1 MMARGPLPEF
11 GRFMQ
16 DTTPR
21 PGFLARAGL
30 GTRETRAWAM
40 YDWANSAY
48 ITIVVT
54 AVFPVYYQ
62 RVAAA
67 GLDGPTATARFGLA
81 TTAAIA
87 IVAVMTPFLGALADL
102 RPWKKR
108 LLGLFM
114 ATGAGSAAGLATV
127 GQGDWRMGLVLFALG
142 NVGAYGSFVFYD
154 ALLPHVARDAPLDR
168 VSTAG
173 YALGYVGGGL
183 LLLVALL
190 WTAHPT
196 AFGFAD
202 GAAAARGSFLAVGV
216 WWALFSLPLLRRVPE
231 PAVAGGRGPGVGPVR
246 QLVRTLRDLLGYR
259 DAAVF
264 LLAFLI
270 YNDGIVTIIR
280 MATLYGAELN
290 LGAGA
295 MMGAI
300 AMVQFL
306 GIPFA
311 FLFGF
316 LGERF
321 GTKRTL
327 VSALAVYGAIAV
339 TAYLMRTVRDFFLL
353 AALVA
358 TVQGGAQALSRSL
371 FASMIPAARSAEFFA
386 FFAVAE
392 KAASILGPLTF
403 TAAVLLTGSSRVAVL
418 WLSAFFAVG
427 AVLLSRVDVARGR
440 AHAVGPRPDRTAV

>member
-1 MMARGPLPEF
+1 MARGQP
-11 GRFMQ
+11 GRTAMQ
-16 DTTPR
+16 HTTQR
-21 PGFLARAGL
+21 PGFLARFGL

-48 ITIVVT
+48 VTIVIT
-54 AVFPVYYQ
+54 AVFPIFYQ
-62 RVAAA
+62 RVAAGDLPSA
-67 GLDGPTATARFGLA
+67 SATWRYGAA
-81 TTAAIA
+81 TTIAIA
-87 IVAVMTPFLGALADL
+87 CVALATPFLGALADL

-108 LLGLFM
+108 LLGTFM
-114 ATGAGSAAGLATV
+114 GLGVAATAGLAAV
-127 GQGDWRMGLVLFALG
+127 GPGDWRAALVLFVLG
-142 NVGAYGSFVFYD
+142 NIGVYGSFVFYD
-154 ALLPHVARDAPLDR
+154 SLLPHVAKGIGVDR

-173 YALGYVGGGL
+173 YALGYLGGGL
-183 LLLVALL
+183 LLAVVLVVVSK
-190 WTAHPT
+190 PT
-196 AFGFAD
+196 LFGLPD
-202 GAAAARGSFLAVGV
+202 GGAAARVGFLATAA
-216 WWALFSLPLLRRVPE
+216 WWAAFSIPLLRRVPE
-231 PAVAGGRGPGVGPVR
+231 PPTAAPNGPRRGPLR
-246 QLVRTLRDLLGYR
+246 QLVATVRELVGYR

-280 MATLYGAELN
+280 MATVYGAELG

-300 AMVQFL
+300 VMVQFV

-316 LGERF
+316 LGDRI
-321 GTKRTL
+321 GTRRAL
-327 VSALAVYGAIAV
+327 LIALAVYGGIAL
-339 TAYLMRTVRDFFLL
+339 TGYLMRTAADFFIL

-386 FFAVAE
+386 FFAIAE

-418 WLSAFFAVG
+418 WLAAFFAVG

-440 AHAVGPRPDRTAV
+440 ARAKGEAA